1 MSSSNSKLAGL
12 IESAD
17 AVVAEHA
24 GVRLN
29 GKVAS
34 LRTQTYSRELIRE
47 TCRRLHGLG
56 YFITNVNQLQGK
68 HIEATVE
75 SWHAQGLGNKTM
87 QNQFSRLKIFCAW
100 MGKPGIVKP
109 GGVKDYLP
117 EVAPETLK
125 VRTYA
130 VESKSWS
137 ANGVSISG
145 KIQEALLEDQRLGA
159 MLMLGI
165 AFGLRKKEMLRIKP
179 WKADKGVS
187 LDIDGSVA
195 KNGRFRSITLQDG
208 DFGVSQRW
216 ALDVAKRLCKKTET
230 LGWPGLT
237 IKQAENRYYHFLKRL
252 GLTKLDAGV
261 TGHGLRAEFAENL
274 LLLRG
279 LVPPSLGGAKAQLF
293 KVDRDAILLEA
304 SHALGHG
311 RPQVLS
317 AYCGTFRNI
326 VRSDGLGSRVG
337 QVLIVDS
344 DADVFALL
352 YCHPAPVKLAD
363 GSYPVETAA
372 ERLATVTAV
381 VESPGQPDEKVSI
394 DVFVSRYPH
403 LAAKVKKTLELA
415 GLDG

>member
-1 MSSSNSKLAGL
+1 MNDKLDRL
-12 IESAD
+12 IGGVN
-17 AVVAEHA
+17 AVVRAHA
-24 GVRLN
+24 SLRVN

-34 LRTQTYSRELIRE
+34 SRTQEYAEQLMNE
-47 TCRRLHGLG
+47 TCRRLHKLG
-56 YFITNVNQLQGK
+56 FLLDDVTALKEK
-68 HIEATVE
+68 HIEAVVK
-75 SWHAQGLGNKTM
+75 SWHAQGLSNKTM
-87 QNQFSRLKIFCAW
+87 QNQFSRLKIFCGW
-100 MGKPGIVKP
+100 MGKPDIVKA
-109 GGVKDYLP
+109 GGVKAYLP
-117 EVAPETLK
+117 DVAPETLK

-137 ANGVSISG
+137 ANGVSISE
-145 KIQEALLEDQRLGA
+145 KIQEALLKDQRSGA
-159 MLMLGI
+159 MLLCGL

-195 KNGRFRSITLQDG
+195 KNGRFRSISLQTG

-216 ALDVAKRLCKKTET
+216 ALDFAKRLCKKTET

-237 IKQAENRYYHFLKRL
+237 IKQAENRYYYFLKRL

-279 LVPPSLGGAKAQLF
+279 LVPPSLGGAKTQMH
-293 KVDRDAILLEA
+293 KVERDAILLDA
-304 SHALGHG
+304 SNQLGHG

-317 AYCGTFRNI
+317 AYCGTFRNL

-337 QVLIVDS
+337 QVLIVNS

-363 GSYPVETAA
+363 GSYHVKTAA
-372 ERLATVTAV
+372 ERMATVVTAI
-381 VESPGQPDEKVSI
+381 VEISGQPDDKVSL
-394 DVFVSRYPH
+394 DVFVNRYPH
-403 LAAKVKKTLELA
+403 LAEKVQKQLALA
-415 GLDG
+415 GLDA

>member
-1 MSSSNSKLAGL
+1 MNDKLDRLIGGVNAVVRAHAGL
-12 IESAD
+12 R
-17 AVVAEHA
+17 V
-24 GVRLN
+24 N

-34 LRTQTYSRELIRE
+34 SRTQEYAEQLMNE

-56 YFITNVNQLQGK
+56 YYITDVNALQEK
-68 HIEATVE
+68 HIEAVVQ
-75 SWHAQGLGNKTM
+75 SWHAQGLSNKTM
-87 QNQFSRLKIFCAW
+87 QNQFSRLKIFCGW
-100 MGKPGIVKP
+100 MGKPGIVKA
-109 GGVKDYLP
+109 GGVKAYLP
-117 EVAPETLK
+117 DVAPETLK

-137 ANGVSISG
+137 ANGVSISE

-159 MLMLGI
+159 MLLCGL

-195 KNGRFRSITLQDG
+195 KNGRFRSISLQAG
-208 DFGVSQRW
+208 EFGVSQRW

-279 LVPPSLGGAKAQLF
+279 LVPPSLGGAKAQMH
-293 KVDRDAILLEA
+293 KVERDAILLEA

-317 AYCGTFRNI
+317 AYAGTFKNL

-337 QVLIVDS
+337 PVIIVDS

-352 YCHPAPVKLAD
+352 YSTYVPVKLAT
-363 GSYPVETAA
+363 GRYPIRTFD
-372 ERLATVTAV
+372 ERLATVVTAV
-381 VESPGQPDEKVSI
+381 IEVAGQTDEKVSI
-394 DVFVSRYPH
+394 DGFLSRYPH
-403 LAAKVKKTLELA
+403 LTTKVKKTLELA